1 MCELVLAARQFLCRR
16 LKAEISLSA
25 IALAISVSG
34 SIGLFFG
41 VIPARQAARLDPI
54 VALRSN

>member
-1 MCELVLAARQFLCRR
+1 MYTP
-16 LKAEISLSA
+16 LKAEISLEA

-34 SIGLFFG
+34 GIGLFFG